1 MADETPDEIEAIH
14 HYTQDVAPPHGAL
27 TKGLTPLHVILFVA
41 TLFTTLLAGVL
52 QKGINPLDEPWRFY
66 EGLPFALTLL
76 TILMVHE
83 LAHYYSSIRHHTA
96 ATLPYFIPAPL
107 SPIGTF
113 GAFIKMKS
121 PIHTRTALMDIGA
134 SGPIAGFIISIVAV
148 VGGLFYSEIGLV
160 NNKMGMVLGDSLLFS
175 LLTKLIVGTPPQGYD
190 VMLSPVA
197 FAGWLG
203 FFVTSLNLIPIGQ
216 LDGGHIM
223 YAFAGGSNIWISRV
237 LVVCLALMGIEY
249 WNGWLFWAALMVVLG
264 LRHPPVIFN
273 EIPLEPSRKKMAAI
287 SLAIFIVTFVPMP
300 FRIME

>member
-1 MADETPDEIEAIH
+1 MADETPDDTDAIYH
-14 HYTQDVAPPHGAL
+14 HMQDVTPPYGAL
-27 TKGLTPLHVILFVA
+27 TKGLTPLHVILFIA
-41 TLFTTLLAGVL
+41 TLFTTLLAGML
-52 QKGINPLDEPWRFY
+52 QKNINPLREPWRFY

-83 LAHYYSSIRHHTA
+83 LAHYYSSIRHHTM

-134 SGPIAGFIISIVAV
+134 SGPIAGFIVSLIAAT
-148 VGGLFYSEIGLV
+148 GGLFYSGIGLSNDKV
-160 NNKMGMVLGDSLLFS
+160 GMVLGDSLLFS
-175 LLTKLIVGTPPQGYD
+175 LLTRLIVGTPPEGYD

-197 FAGWLG
+197 FAGGLG

-223 YAFAGGSNIWISRV
+223 YAVAGGRHRWISRV
-237 LVVCLALMGIEY
+237 LVACLALIGIVY

-273 EIPLEPSRKKMAAI
+273 EIPIEPSRKKVAAI

-300 FRIME
+300 FRIIE